1 MSALIAA
8 ILEHNRAFVAKGAC
22 AQYSTSKYPDKQLA
36 VVSCMDTRL
45 IELLPAAMG
54 LKNGDAKII
63 KNAGG
68 IITHPFG
75 SVMRSLLI
83 AVYQLQVEEI
93 AVVGHYDCGMQG
105 LEAEQIIEKM
115 LARGVKRK
123 EINLLNYC
131 GFNLEAWLKGFANA
145 EEAVRAT
152 RNMIL
157 SHPLMPDDIPVYGFL
172 MDPRTG
178 RLDTVAACAI

>member
-1 MSALIAA
+1 MSALIEE
-8 ILEHNRAFVAKGAC
+8 ILEHNRTFVAKGNYAP
-22 AQYSTSKYPDKQLA
+22 YDTSKYPDKKLA

-54 LKNGDAKII
+54 LKNGDAKMI

-83 AVYQLQVEEI
+83 AVYQLKVETI
-93 AVVGHYDCGMQG
+93 AVVGHYDCGMQRM
-105 LEAEQIIEKM
+105 ESKAIIEKM
-115 LARGVKRK
+115 LERGIKRK

-131 GFNLEAWLKGFANA
+131 GINLESWLKGFENS
-145 EEAVRAT
+145 EEAVQAT
-152 RNMIL
+152 MGMIID
-157 SHPLMPDDIPVYGFL
+157 HPLMPEDIKVYGFL
-172 MDPRTG
+172 IDPNTG
-178 RLDTVAACAI
+178 RLDKV